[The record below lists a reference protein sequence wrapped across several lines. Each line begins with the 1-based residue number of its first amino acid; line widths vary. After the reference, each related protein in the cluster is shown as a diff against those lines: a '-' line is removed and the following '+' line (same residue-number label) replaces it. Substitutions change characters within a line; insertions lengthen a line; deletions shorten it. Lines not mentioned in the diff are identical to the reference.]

1 MKQIR
6 NFKVGAFTLIELL
19 VVIAIIAILASMLLP
34 ALARAK
40 QKAQRISC
48 VNNLKQIGLAYKT
61 WAGDNGDRFPSQVST
76 NDGGVQE
83 IINSATANSTG
94 VAFNQAYKN
103 YAVMGNELG
112 QSPKVVACPSEGDRV
127 QATNTFN
134 DVNSWPTTP
143 KGDFRNDKCS
153 YAYGPGAG
161 DTYPQSILGLDR
173 NLTPDV
179 TKTGDTQTY
188 LSYGYS
194 SAKWSGTQD
203 SYTGLDVLVSS
214 NLTAGVSGNVGW
226 STKMHSAG
234 SASGAG
240 NVLIGDGSVQQVT
253 SSRFRTEILANAS
266 DNTTPVGNYN
276 IKLIFP

>member
-6 NFKVGAFTLIELL
+6 NLKVGAFTLIELL

-48 VNNLKQIGLAYKT
+48 TNNLKQLGTAYKT
-61 WAGDNGDRFPSQVST
+61 WATDNNDRFPAQVST

-83 IINSATANSTG
+83 YAAVTATSAG
-94 VAFNQAYKN
+94 VATTNTFRN
-103 YAVMGNELG
+103 YSVMGNELG
-112 QSPKVVACPSEGDRV
+112 QSPKVVMCPSEGDRV

-134 DVNSWPTTP
+134 DYTGWPSTP
-143 KGDFRNDKCS
+143 KGDFANSKCS

-173 NLTPDV
+173 NLTPNV
-179 TKTGDTQTY
+179 TDTSNEKTY
-188 LSYGYS
+188 NLYGYS
-194 SAKWSGTQD
+194 SSKWASTTDNAAGCAAMLST
-203 SYTGLDVLVSS
+203 
-214 NLTAGVSGNVGW
+214 NLTTTYSGNVGW

-234 SASGAG
+234 SSSGAG
-240 NVLIGDGSVQQVT
+240 NVLLGDASAQQVT
-253 SSRFRTEILANAS
+253 SSRFRTEILANAN
-266 DNTTPVGNYN
+266 DNTTPTGYYN
-276 IKLIFP
+276 IKLLFP